1 MKNTAFWILIV
12 GEMNQENKEHNSEEF
27 EKLKLKKQIA
37 ELEKQLQSA
46 EMKAIAFSN
55 LGFK

>member
-1 MKNTAFWILIV
+1 MK
-12 GEMNQENKEHNSEEF
+12 KEHNSEEF

-46 EMKAIAFSN
+46 EIKAIAFSI
-55 LGFK
+55 LCFKLNI

>member
-1 MKNTAFWILIV
+1 MK
-12 GEMNQENKEHNSEEF
+12 KEHNSEKF
-27 EKLKLKKQIA
+27 EKLKFKKRIA

-46 EMKAIAFSN
+46 EIKAIALFT

>member
-1 MKNTAFWILIV
+1 M
-12 GEMNQENKEHNSEEF
+12 NKEHNSEEF
-27 EKLKLKKQIA
+27 EKLKFKKRIA

-46 EMKAIAFSN
+46 EIKAIALFT

>member
-1 MKNTAFWILIV
+1 MK
-12 GEMNQENKEHNSEEF
+12 KEHNSEEF

-46 EMKAIAFSN
+46 EIKSIAFST
-55 LGFK
+55 LGFKLNI

>member
-1 MKNTAFWILIV
+1 
-12 GEMNQENKEHNSEEF
+12 MNQENKEHNSEEF

-46 EMKAIAFSN
+46 EMKAIAFPT
-55 LGFK
+55 LCFKLNI